1 MIIEKLF
8 VREEALCAQVDP
20 DMWFQENNPDPT
32 RNALSICH
40 QCPVMEE
47 CRQFAVDNEICHGV
61 WGGMT
66 TAQRRRKYGIK
77 ERPLVFEYEEA

>member
-1 MIIEKLF
+1 MLDLPLF

-20 DMWFQENNPDPT
+20 DLWFEVNDDLVKE
-32 RNALSICH
+32 AVSICH

-47 CRQFAVDNEICHGV
+47 CRQFSIDHRIYYGV

-66 TAQRRRKYGIK
+66 GPQRRRKYRI
-77 ERPLVFEYEEA
+77 REEDDETFDQVA